1 MNDISGKYITIS
13 GLQGF
18 YTGLKNTYQPTLTAT
33 AASAKQAPPHTSAVS
48 AAIHTVTTA
57 AAAAAAI
64 GVAAQEYAEDFD
76 ENDNEEHIRKE
87 IARYIMNDGDLC
99 SDLAGLITERIF
111 MINVGK

>member
-1 MNDISGKYITIS
+1 MDDRIAEFKNYIHE
-13 GLQGF
+13 
-18 YTGLKNTYQPTLTAT
+18 LKDGWRFR
-33 AASAKQAPPHTSAVS
+33 
-48 AAIHTVTTA
+48 VTEL
-57 AAAAAAI
+57 I
-64 GVAAQEYAEDFD
+64 EWAAQEYAEDFD